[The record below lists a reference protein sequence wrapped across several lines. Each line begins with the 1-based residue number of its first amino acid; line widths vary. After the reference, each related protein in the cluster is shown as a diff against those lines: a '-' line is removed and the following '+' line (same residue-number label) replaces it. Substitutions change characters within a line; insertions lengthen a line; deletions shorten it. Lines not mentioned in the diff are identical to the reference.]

1 MTVAVIILSNITQSH
16 SIAAPSASCIESAR
30 IATGGESG
38 TVNEGC
44 GSVRGVGRRGRRG
57 GVVFVVISVPIS
69 VVIARI
75 EALLVRVGQDAA
87 SDAIAGT
94 VATEEPSKIQ
104 RSGPA
109 GVSLPTILII
119 IK

>member
-1 MTVAVIILSNITQSH
+1 LAVAVIILSNITQSH

-44 GSVRGVGRRGRRG
+44 GGVRDVGRRGRRG
-57 GVVFVVISVPIS
+57 VVFVIISVPIL

-75 EALLVRVGQDAA
+75 EALLVRVGEDAA

>member
-1 MTVAVIILSNITQSH
+1 LAVAIIILSSITQSH

-44 GSVRGVGRRGRRG
+44 GGVRDVGRRGRRG
-57 GVVFVVISVPIS
+57 GVVFVIISVAIPI
-69 VVIARI
+69 VIARV
-75 EALLVRVGQDAA
+75 EVLLVRVGEDAT

-94 VATEEPSKIQ
+94 KATEETSKIQ

-109 GVSLPTILII
+109 GVSLPTILIV